1 MNIFNFDK
9 FDLRVLL
16 GPHKFY
22 VLQAKQRLL
31 SQFNDISR
39 EADEVEKQHYEK
51 LGQFFDPDRDDPA
64 DSYEAAY
71 QEGISHYIALDEM
84 RNTVTLAL
92 TAGMFHQFDK
102 ALREK
107 MVMEFRRWQPTAVD
121 PLIWNIDFPDLVE
134 LLEWTGIDI
143 KSKTFYEKI
152 EACQLL
158 VNVYKHGKGRSH
170 TELAG
175 KYPQYYPNY
184 TPGTVRRKT
193 LPRPEQLKVSEAQF
207 TDIADAIRDFW
218 LNIPEFRN
226 ESHLRDQPEW
236 FDKEMK
242 RFDRYLKKNAVKKP

>member
-1 MNIFNFDK
+1 MNTFNFDK

-16 GPHKFY
+16 EPHEFY
-22 VLQAKQRLL
+22 VLQARQRLL

-39 EADEVEKQHYEK
+39 EADEAQERHYEK

-71 QEGISHYIALDEM
+71 QEGISHYLALDEM
-84 RNTVTLAL
+84 RNTITLAL

-107 MVMEFRRWQPTAVD
+107 MAQEFTHWQPSAID
-121 PLIWNIDFPDLVE
+121 PLIWNIDFPQLVD
-134 LLEWTGIDI
+134 LLEWTGIEI
-143 KSKTFYEKI
+143 KSKPFYEKI

-170 TELAG
+170 TELAV
-175 KYPQYYPNY
+175 KYPQFYPQH
-184 TPGTVRRKT
+184 TSRTGRRNN

-207 TDIADAIRDFW
+207 ADIADAISEFW

-226 ESHLRDQPEW
+226 ELHQSTEPKW
-236 FDKEMK
+236 FNEKLI
-242 RFDRYLKKNAVKKP
+242 RFGNFLNKK

>member
-1 MNIFNFDK
+1 M
-9 FDLRVLL
+9 
-16 GPHKFY
+16 
-22 VLQAKQRLL
+22 
-31 SQFNDISR
+31 
-39 EADEVEKQHYEK
+39 
-51 LGQFFDPDRDDPA
+51 
-64 DSYEAAY
+64 
-71 QEGISHYIALDEM
+71 
-84 RNTVTLAL
+84 TLAM
-92 TAGMFHQFDK
+92 TASVFHQFDK

-107 MVMEFRRWQPTAVD
+107 MAREFSHWQPAAVD
-121 PLIWNIDFPDLVE
+121 QLIWSVDFPKLVE

-143 KSKTFYEKI
+143 KSKPFYEKI
-152 EACQLL
+152 EACHLL

-184 TPGTVRRKT
+184 APGTGRRTT
-193 LPRPEQLKVSEAQF
+193 LPRPEQLEVSEAQF

-242 RFDRYLKKNAVKKP
+242 RFDRYLNKNATKKP

>member
-1 MNIFNFDK
+1 MFYFDK
-9 FDLRVLL
+9 FDLRALL
-16 GPHKFY
+16 GPHEFY

-71 QEGISHYIALDEM
+71 QEGISHFIALDEM
-84 RNTVTLAL
+84 RNTVTLAM
-92 TAGMFHQFDK
+92 TASVFHQFDK

-107 MVMEFRRWQPTAVD
+107 MAREFSHWQPAAVD
-121 PLIWNIDFPDLVE
+121 QLIWSVDFPKLVE

-143 KSKTFYEKI
+143 KSEPFYEKI
-152 EACQLL
+152 EACQLF

-184 TPGTVRRKT
+184 TPGTGGRTT
-193 LPRPEQLKVSEAQF
+193 LPRPEQLEVSEAQF

-226 ESHLRDQPEW
+226 ESHLRDRPEW

-242 RFDRYLKKNAVKKP
+242 RFDRYLNKNATKKL